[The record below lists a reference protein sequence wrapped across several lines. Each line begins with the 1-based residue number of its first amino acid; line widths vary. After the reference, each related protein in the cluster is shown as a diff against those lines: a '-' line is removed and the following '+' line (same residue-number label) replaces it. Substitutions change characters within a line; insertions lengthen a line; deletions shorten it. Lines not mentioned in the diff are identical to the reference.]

1 MMQRRRK
8 KLGEI
13 LIAQGLIT
21 NEQLVEALQVHKRT
35 GVSLGTVLV
44 KLGYITEDDL
54 TSVLGT
60 QIQLDQKKRIGEV
73 LIDQGL
79 ISQEQLMA
87 GLEEQKTSKL
97 QLGKC
102 LVKLGFLSDNKLVD
116 VLSAQLDI
124 QHVLLDNFNFNRG
137 LIRLIPEDMA
147 KRYKVIPLFE
157 KDGVLTVAIADPTN
171 LRTIDHLK
179 FKTGREIEPVIA
191 TEKSITTAIERN
203 YATDIEQMNELLGA
217 VQVEDLDVV
226 KHDEEEEESGAK
238 LTDEEGAQIIKL
250 VNLII
255 TQAVNERAS
264 DIHIEPME
272 RLVRLRY
279 RVDGELE
286 EKNPIPLQLRAQIT
300 SRLKIMAGMD
310 IAEKRKPQDGH
321 IQIRHQGREIDL
333 RVSTFP
339 VMTRTR
345 GVNEKIVM
353 RIIDKEAVQLTLDQ
367 LGFLPG
373 MLGTF
378 DELIKTSDGIL
389 LVTGP
394 TGSGKSSTL
403 YAALQRVNA
412 HYSGTMNIVTME
424 DPVEY
429 TLDGINQGQI
439 NVKAGFT
446 FADGMRSILRQDP
459 DIVMIGEMRDKETCE
474 MAIQAALTG
483 HLVFSTLHTNDSSS
497 AFTRLL
503 EMGIEPFLI
512 SSTIRGILAQRLG
525 RKICQR
531 CKEAYAPDQETLQH
545 LGLKPGVKL
554 YKGKGCHACN
564 NTGYKGRCGIFEL
577 LVPDFEVKKMVL
589 GHASADEI
597 KAYLVKKGGFDTL
610 RRDGLRKAVEGLTTI
625 EQVIGVS
632 QND

>member
-13 LIAQGLIT
+13 LISQGMIT
-21 NEQLVEALQVHKRT
+21 NEHLVEALQVHKRT

-44 KLGYITEDDL
+44 KLGYLTEDEL
-54 TSVLGT
+54 TSVLGA

-79 ISQEQLMA
+79 ITEEQLNA
-87 GLEEQKTSKL
+87 GLEEQKKSKM

-102 LVKLGFLSDNKLVD
+102 LVKLGHISEEKLVD
-116 VLSAQLDI
+116 VLSAQLDV
-124 QHVLLDNFNFNRG
+124 QHVVLDNFNFNRT
-137 LIRLIPEDMA
+137 LVQLVPEDMA
-147 KRYKVIPLFE
+147 RRYKVIPLFE
-157 KDGVLTVAIADPTN
+157 KEGVLTVAMADPTN
-171 LRTIDHLK
+171 LRTTDHLK
-179 FKTGREIEPVIA
+179 FKTGKEIEPVIA
-191 TEKSITTAIERN
+191 TEKSINAAIERN
-203 YATDIEQMNELLGA
+203 YSTGMEQMNELLGA
-217 VQVEDLDVV
+217 VQVEELDIV
-226 KHDEEEEESGAK
+226 KREDEEEEGDK

-272 RLVRLRY
+272 RMVRLRY
-279 RVDGELE
+279 RIDGELVE
-286 EKNPIPLQLRAQIT
+286 QNPIPLQLRAQIT

-310 IAEKRKPQDGH
+310 IAERRRPQDGH

-339 VMTRTR
+339 VMTRAR
-345 GVNEKIVM
+345 GVNEKMVL
-353 RIIDKEAVQLTLDQ
+353 RIIDMDAVSLTLDQ
-367 LGFLPG
+367 LGFLPA
-373 MLGTF
+373 MQAQF
-378 DELIKTSDGIL
+378 DEIIKTSDGIV

-403 YAALQRVNA
+403 YAALQRVNNY
-412 HYSGTMNIVTME
+412 YSGTMNIVTME

-429 TLDGINQGQI
+429 TLDGITQGQI

-483 HLVFSTLHTNDSSS
+483 HLVFSTLHTNDSAS

-503 EMGIEPFLI
+503 DMGLEPFLI
-512 SSTIRGILAQRLG
+512 TSTIRGILAQRLV
-525 RKICQR
+525 RRMCQK
-531 CKEAYAPDQETLQH
+531 CKELYHPDQETLEQI
-545 LGLKPGVKL
+545 GLKPGIPL
-554 YKGKGCHACN
+554 YKAKGCHHCSN
-564 NTGYKGRCGIFEL
+564 SGYKGRSGIFEL
-577 LVPDFEVKKMVL
+577 LIPDQEVKKLVL
-589 GHASADEI
+589 ERKSADEI
-597 KAYLVKKGGFDTL
+597 KLYLQKRGNFDTL
-610 RRDGLRKAVEGLTTI
+610 RRDGLRKVVEGMTTL
-625 EQVIGVS
+625 EQVLGVT

>member
-13 LIAQGLIT
+13 LIAQGMIT
-21 NEQLVEALQVHKRT
+21 NEQLVEALQEHKRT
-35 GVSLGTVLV
+35 GMSLGSVLV
-44 KLGYITEDDL
+44 KLSYISEDEL
-54 TSVLGT
+54 TSVLGA

-79 ISQEQLMA
+79 ITAEQLNS
-87 GLEEQKTSKL
+87 GLEEQKRSKM

-102 LVKLGFLSDNKLVD
+102 LVKLGAISEDKLVA

-124 QHVLLDNFNFNRG
+124 QHVVLDNFTFNRT
-137 LIRLIPEDMA
+137 LVQLIPEEMS

-157 KDGVLTVAIADPTN
+157 KDGVLTVAMADPTN
-171 LRTIDHLK
+171 LRIIDHVK
-179 FKTGREIEPVIA
+179 FKTGKEIEPVIA
-191 TEKSITTAIERN
+191 TEKSIVAAIERN
-203 YATDIEQMNELLGA
+203 YSTGMEQMSELLGT
-217 VQVEDLDVV
+217 VQVEDLDIVRR
-226 KHDEEEEESGAK
+226 EEEEEEEGEK
-238 LTDEEGAQIIKL
+238 LTDEEGRQIIKL

-255 TQAVNERAS
+255 TQAVNLRAS
-264 DIHIEPME
+264 DIHIEPMD

-279 RVDGELE
+279 RIDGDLVEQ
-286 EKNPIPLQLRAQIT
+286 NPVPLQIRAQIT

-321 IQIRHQGREIDL
+321 IQIRHQGREIDF

-339 VMTRTR
+339 VMTRAR
-345 GVNEKIVM
+345 GVNEKMVL
-353 RIIDKEAVQLTLDQ
+353 RIIDKDAVQLSLEQ

-373 MLGTF
+373 MMATF
-378 DELIKTSDGIL
+378 DELIRTSDGIL

-403 YAALQRVNA
+403 YAALQRINSY
-412 HYSGTMNIVTME
+412 YSGSMNIVTME

-429 TLDGINQGQI
+429 SLDGISQGQI
-439 NVKAGFT
+439 NTKAGFT

-474 MAIQAALTG
+474 MAVQAALTG
-483 HLVFSTLHTNDSSS
+483 HLVFSTLHTNDSAS

-503 EMGIEPFLI
+503 DMGIEPYLI
-512 SSTIRGILAQRLG
+512 TSTIRGILAQRLV
-525 RKICQR
+525 RRLCQK
-531 CKEAYAPDQETLQH
+531 CKAAYAPDPQALEQA
-545 LGLKPGVKL
+545 GLKQGISL
-554 YKGKGCHACN
+554 YKPKGCSFCSN
-564 NTGYKGRCGIFEL
+564 NGYKGRSGIFEL
-577 LVPDFEVKKMVL
+577 LVPDHQVRKMVIER
-589 GHASADEI
+589 STSDDI
-597 KAYLVKKGGFDTL
+597 KQYLLQKGNFDTL
-610 RRDGLRKAVEGLTTI
+610 RKDGLRKVIDGITTL
-625 EQVIGVS
+625 EQVLGAT

>member
-1 MMQRRRK
+1 MAMQRRRK

-35 GVSLGTVLV
+35 GVSLGTVLI
-44 KLGYITEDDL
+44 KLGYISEDEL

-79 ISQEQLMA
+79 ITEEQLNR
-87 GLEEQKTSKL
+87 GLEEQRRTKL

-102 LVKLGFLSDNKLVD
+102 LVGLGYISEDKLVD
-116 VLSAQLDI
+116 ILSAQLDI
-124 QHVLLDNFNFNRG
+124 QYVVLDNFNFNPA
-137 LIRLIPEDMA
+137 LVKLIPEDMA

-157 KDGVLTVAIADPTN
+157 KDGVLTVAMADPTN
-171 LRTIDHLK
+171 LRIIDHVK
-179 FKTGREIEPVIA
+179 FKTGKEIDPVIA
-191 TEKSITTAIERN
+191 TEKNINAAIERN
-203 YATDIEQMNELLGA
+203 YSTGMDQMSELLGS
-217 VQVEDLDVV
+217 VQVEDLDIV
-226 KHDEEEEESGAK
+226 KDEEEDDGSEK
-238 LTDEEGAQIIKL
+238 LTDEEGAQIVKL

-255 TQAVNERAS
+255 TEAVNERSS

-272 RLVRLRY
+272 RMVRLRY
-279 RVDGELE
+279 RIDGELVE
-286 EKNPIPLQLRAQIT
+286 RNPIPLPLRAKIT
-300 SRLKIMAGMD
+300 SRMKIMAGMD
-310 IAEKRKPQDGH
+310 IAERRKPQDGH

-339 VMTRTR
+339 VMTRSR

-353 RIIDKEAVQLTLDQ
+353 RIIDKNAVQLTLDQ
-367 LGFLPG
+367 LGFLSG
-373 MLGTF
+373 MLAQF
-378 DELIKTSDGIL
+378 DELIKTSDGIV

-403 YAALQRVNA
+403 YAALQRINNY
-412 HYSGTMNIVTME
+412 YSGKMNIVTME

-429 TLDGINQGQI
+429 TLDGISQGQI
-439 NVKAGFT
+439 NPKAGFT

-459 DIVMIGEMRDKETCE
+459 DIIMIGEMRDKETCE

-483 HLVFSTLHTNDSSS
+483 HLVFSTLHTNDSAS

-503 EMGIEPFLI
+503 DMGLEPFLI
-512 SSTIRGILAQRLG
+512 TSTIRGILAQRLV
-525 RKICQR
+525 RRLCPR
-531 CKEAYAPDQETLQH
+531 CREAYSPNPETLSQV
-545 LGLKPGVKL
+545 GLKPGINLFKA
-554 YKGKGCHACN
+554 KGCSHCN
-564 NTGYKGRCGIFEL
+564 SAGYKGRSGIFEL
-577 LVPDFEVKKMVL
+577 LVPDQQVKRLVL
-589 GHASADEI
+589 ERASSDAI
-597 KAYLVKKGGFDTL
+597 KEYMHKRGGFDTL
-610 RRDGLRKAVEGLTTI
+610 RKDGLRKVVEGITTL
-625 EQVIGVS
+625 EQVMGVS

>member
-35 GVSLGTVLV
+35 GVSLVTVLV

-203 YATDIEQMNELLGA
+203 YATDI
-217 VQVEDLDVV
+217 
-226 KHDEEEEESGAK
+226 
-238 LTDEEGAQIIKL
+238 
-250 VNLII
+250 
-255 TQAVNERAS
+255 
-264 DIHIEPME
+264 
-272 RLVRLRY
+272 
-279 RVDGELE
+279 
-286 EKNPIPLQLRAQIT
+286 
-300 SRLKIMAGMD
+300 
-310 IAEKRKPQDGH
+310 
-321 IQIRHQGREIDL
+321 
-333 RVSTFP
+333 
-339 VMTRTR
+339 
-345 GVNEKIVM
+345 
-353 RIIDKEAVQLTLDQ
+353 
-367 LGFLPG
+367 
-373 MLGTF
+373 
-378 DELIKTSDGIL
+378 
-389 LVTGP
+389 
-394 TGSGKSSTL
+394 
-403 YAALQRVNA
+403 
-412 HYSGTMNIVTME
+412 
-424 DPVEY
+424 
-429 TLDGINQGQI
+429 
-439 NVKAGFT
+439 
-446 FADGMRSILRQDP
+446 
-459 DIVMIGEMRDKETCE
+459 
-474 MAIQAALTG
+474 
-483 HLVFSTLHTNDSSS
+483 
-497 AFTRLL
+497 
-503 EMGIEPFLI
+503 
-512 SSTIRGILAQRLG
+512 
-525 RKICQR
+525 
-531 CKEAYAPDQETLQH
+531 
-545 LGLKPGVKL
+545 
-554 YKGKGCHACN
+554 
-564 NTGYKGRCGIFEL
+564 
-577 LVPDFEVKKMVL
+577 
-589 GHASADEI
+589 
-597 KAYLVKKGGFDTL
+597 
-610 RRDGLRKAVEGLTTI
+610 
-625 EQVIGVS
+625 
-632 QND
+632 